1 MADTSFESGISD
13 DYAIPPDAL
22 SNGGES
28 SDWSVTVTA
37 AATATTVLPTTA
49 ASPNHQKP
57 SIDELCVEKCGN
69 LAKLGGKLKTWR
81 KRWFHLSSTGV
92 LRYWKSQ
99 VNFFL
104 DAFYFQSAFKKKSCN
119 ILE

>member
-1 MADTSFESGISD
+1 M
-13 DYAIPPDAL
+13 
-22 SNGGES
+22 
-28 SDWSVTVTA
+28 TVTA
-37 AATATTVLPTTA
+37 AVAATSATILTTA

-57 SIDELCVEKCGN
+57 SIDELCIEKYGN

-99 VNFFL
+99 VNELWLKTLQQAGRLLNTYLVMKLLRKMCFGWL
-104 DAFYFQSAFKKKSCN
+104 H
-119 ILE
+119 LH